1 MNFMMTFHYY
11 VCKRRFRCS
20 GLRLLW
26 EVEHLKIEE
35 ARQMYNVQIRTC
47 NTKQNELSRKRQE
60 LEEKIKKTE
69 KGATL
74 YKNEAAV
81 LELQYEALDKKR
93 QEYQDYIE
101 QLMEQWC
108 VEANKESAK
117 QQGEAMEEQA
127 REMRKIMIVA
137 RRLMHG
143 DKVPAKD
150 EQKLMEFD
158 PKLYAMAKNAGAL
171 AKLQKRKEHKSLWD
185 EEELKENVNVTEKVN
200 NMEAFADGPQVVD
213 VEDTLAQATEMMPEM
228 DVSFE

>member
-1 MNFMMTFHYY
+1 
-11 VCKRRFRCS
+11 
-20 GLRLLW
+20 
-26 EVEHLKIEE
+26 
-35 ARQMYNVQIRTC
+35 
-47 NTKQNELSRKRQE
+47 
-60 LEEKIKKTE
+60 
-69 KGATL
+69 
-74 YKNEAAV
+74 
-81 LELQYEALDKKR
+81 
-93 QEYQDYIE
+93 
-101 QLMEQWC
+101 MEQWC

-127 REMRKIMIVA
+127 REMSKIMIVA

-171 AKLQKRKEHKSLWD
+171 AKLQKRKEHKSLWE